1 MLSSA
6 ENKIAKQRPVAVT
19 VLAVLL
25 AIYAAFLIVVFIILF
40 ANIEKVHSRLTP
52 SNTEIFFVN
61 VILVDPLR
69 MILAATLSVGLWRLH
84 IWARYGAALFAG
96 WLLVDRILMATVF
109 APTVVPNALKSA
121 LSPSG
126 IIRLVTL
133 IVIAGYLFHP
143 AVTNAFTNAK
153 APVAS

>member
-1 MLSSA
+1 
-6 ENKIAKQRPVAVT
+6 VAVT

-25 AIYAAFLIVVFIILF
+25 GIYAAFLILGLIILL
-40 ANIEKVHSRLTP
+40 AYPDKVNSRLTP
-52 SNTEIFFVN
+52 ANSEGFFLTVYT
-61 VILVDPLR
+61 LDPLR
-69 MILAATLSVGLWRLH
+69 MILAATLSFGLWRLQN
-84 IWARYGAALFAG
+84 WARFGAALFAG
-96 WLLVDRILMATVF
+96 WLMVDRIFMATVF